1 MDAGT
6 IPVPRGTM
14 IRVSVR
20 LPGTGARGEAQLIW
34 MSVETMS
41 LDQANE
47 QIRNEL
53 LKRLMNA
60 AAK

>member
-20 LPGTGARGEAQLIW
+20 LPNGWDAHVISMPMATLSLSQVRDEIVDELI
-34 MSVETMS
+34 
-41 LDQANE
+41 
-47 QIRNEL
+47 
-53 LKRLMNA
+53 KRLA
-60 AAK
+60 QQSVQ

>member
-20 LPGTGARGEAQLIW
+20 LPGYASGREAQLVW
-34 MSVETMS
+34 MSMETMS

-53 LKRLMNA
+53 LKRLMSE